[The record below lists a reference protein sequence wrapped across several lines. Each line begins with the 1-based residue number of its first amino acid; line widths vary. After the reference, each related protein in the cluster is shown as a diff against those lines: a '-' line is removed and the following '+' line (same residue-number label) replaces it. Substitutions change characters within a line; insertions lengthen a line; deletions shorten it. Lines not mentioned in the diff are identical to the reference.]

1 MLSWKHGPIIAG
13 VVAVGLAGAVILAKG
28 NSPRPETY
36 QAAVDASDDIFG
48 EAPMA
53 LPTNTAPTNAPVNAA
68 PVNVAPPATNA
79 APSAGAP
86 PAVAADASA
95 LVTHLAAKGI
105 AVTRNTGAEREN
117 TIKVTGS
124 ASEFSLAPSTTV
136 QSAAANFVTY
146 GTSATTVQLGSGERL
161 AVVRDLF
168 DTLGST
174 VQADSSKLLLVAEQI
189 SNGQKPTVRNLAKER
204 AQVNVALSAFRKL
217 TGHDAPNFADAKD
230 DLAWNTMLYRIR
242 FKRDLT
248 KERAGITKFKA
259 TFTKTPKTPTDW
271 AIVRAWAYALR

>member
-1 MLSWKHGPIIAG
+1 MSLSWRHGPIIAG
-13 VVAVGLAGAVILAKG
+13 IIAVGLAGAVILAKG
-28 NSPRPETY
+28 NSPRPQTY
-36 QAAVDASDDIFG
+36 QAAVDASDDLFG
-48 EAPMA
+48 EAPMS
-53 LPTNTAPTNAPVNAA
+53 LSTNVAPVNAA
-68 PVNVAPPATNA
+68 PTNTAPVNA
-79 APSAGAP
+79 APMPTDGAP
-86 PAVAADASA
+86 PVAATDAAA
-95 LVTHLAAKGI
+95 LVADLAAKGI
-105 AVTRNTGAEREN
+105 QVARNATAERAN
-117 TIKVTGS
+117 ITKVAGS

-146 GTSATTVQLGSGERL
+146 GTSMTTVQLGAGERL

-204 AQVNVALSAFRKL
+204 AQVNAMLPAFRKL
-217 TGHDAPNFADAKD
+217 TGRNAPNFTDPKD
-230 DLAWNTMLYRIR
+230 DLAWNTMLYRVR
-242 FKRDLT
+242 FKRDLV

-259 TFTKTPKTPTDW
+259 TFKETPKTPSDW